1 MYAYLKKRGVSPQ
14 IIRSFISAGLLYEDS
29 EHHNCV
35 FVGYDRDG
43 KAAFASLRG
52 TYDRDGSGFKGD
64 AAGSDKSIGFRLP
77 YAPDSRTVYVFEA
90 PIDLMSYCTLH
101 REFHSNALAL
111 CCLDDRALSV
121 FLREHP
127 TVRKVVLCL
136 DHDRPGQEAAERM
149 GRKYAAEGYA
159 VQTLSPPS
167 RKDWNAYLTF
177 VQQFRER
184 GGDQVNENKNLNQQF
199 LHKRRKD
206 HLKSKTT
213 RHGLKR
219 MTALLLAV
227 VLCVGMVPT
236 AFAAQQDS
244 YHDPAENWQEA
255 NNRTNELDA
264 NATVTHETFNCK
276 VCKQQTS
283 FIVFRTPEYTRDG
296 QTAMSRN
303 VKYSDGT
310 FVDGSG
316 KGSILDGVPGEDA
329 YYTGYHWTK
338 AVCETCGS
346 INTNMAKTDYGYLKN
361 VYWLYDC
368 ANNFFE
374 ELPETQTIEQA
385 DSEYH
390 RVITTSGE
398 YCGFC
403 YGTFKEE
410 NSTLER
416 HHMEN
421 AIRPELAH
429 DRFVEMD
436 TCADCGYAETSYTA
450 AKAVIADYF
459 GVVDG
464 QPHTV
469 TVSDLSEAG
478 VTTAIRYGH
487 SADAC
492 TLTSAP
498 NYTEAGDYPVYYEI
512 TYTYHDT
519 DMVEDGVAYVH
530 LRDETTTEDGSC
542 TCGCGNPDCGCQDPD
557 CDGCCCDDK
566 GCGENHNWTLL
577 DSVAPTCLTLGYD
590 RYLCVDCGMIEKR
603 DYEAALGHA
612 YQSVVVRDATCEVP
626 GKTIDICERCGNVKE
641 TDLPQTEHEFSTTV
655 IPATCTSPGYT
666 LRECTVCGERHIEDI
681 TAALPHNYVSKDHPG
696 HL

>member
-1 MYAYLKKRGVSPQ
+1 MNLKQ
-14 IIRSFISAGLLYEDS
+14 NHY
-29 EHHNCV
+29 
-35 FVGYDRDG
+35 
-43 KAAFASLRG
+43 
-52 TYDRDGSGFKGD
+52 
-64 AAGSDKSIGFRLP
+64 
-77 YAPDSRTVYVFEA
+77 SR
-90 PIDLMSYCTLH
+90 
-101 REFHSNALAL
+101 RALAL
-111 CCLDDRALSV
+111 LL
-121 FLREHP
+121 
-127 TVRKVVLCL
+127 
-136 DHDRPGQEAAERM
+136 
-149 GRKYAAEGYA
+149 
-159 VQTLSPPS
+159 TL
-167 RKDWNAYLTF
+167 
-177 VQQFRER
+177 V
-184 GGDQVNENKNLNQQF
+184 
-199 LHKRRKD
+199 
-206 HLKSKTT
+206 
-213 RHGLKR
+213 
-219 MTALLLAV
+219 M
-227 VLCVGMVPT
+227 CVGMIPT

-316 KGSILDGVPGEDA
+316 KGSILDGVPGQDA
-329 YYTGYHWTK
+329 YYTAYHWTK

-498 NYTEAGDYPVYYEI
+498 NYSQAGDYPVYYEI

-519 DMVEDGVAYVH
+519 DMVEDGVAFVH
-530 LRDETTTEDGSC
+530 LRDETTAEDGSC
-542 TCGCGNPDCGCQDPD
+542 SCGCGNPDCGCQDPD

-566 GCGENHNWTLL
+566 GCGGNHNWT
-577 DSVAPTCLTLGYD
+577 A
-590 RYLCVDCGMIEKR
+590 
-603 DYEAALGHA
+603 
-612 YQSVVVRDATCEVP
+612 
-626 GKTIDICERCGNVKE
+626 
-641 TDLPQTEHEFSTTV
+641 
-655 IPATCTSPGYT
+655 
-666 LRECTVCGERHIEDI
+666 
-681 TAALPHNYVSKDHPG
+681 
-696 HL
+696 

>member
-1 MYAYLKKRGVSPQ
+1 M
-14 IIRSFISAGLLYEDS
+14 
-29 EHHNCV
+29 
-35 FVGYDRDG
+35 
-43 KAAFASLRG
+43 
-52 TYDRDGSGFKGD
+52 
-64 AAGSDKSIGFRLP
+64 
-77 YAPDSRTVYVFEA
+77 
-90 PIDLMSYCTLH
+90 
-101 REFHSNALAL
+101 
-111 CCLDDRALSV
+111 
-121 FLREHP
+121 
-127 TVRKVVLCL
+127 
-136 DHDRPGQEAAERM
+136 
-149 GRKYAAEGYA
+149 
-159 VQTLSPPS
+159 
-167 RKDWNAYLTF
+167 
-177 VQQFRER
+177 
-184 GGDQVNENKNLNQQF
+184 
-199 LHKRRKD
+199 
-206 HLKSKTT
+206 KSKTT

-316 KGSILDGVPGEDA
+316 KGSILDGVPGQDA
-329 YYTGYHWTK
+329 YYTAYHWTK

-464 QPHTV
+464 PTP
-469 TVSDLSEAG
+469 SPC
-478 VTTAIRYGH
+478 R
-487 SADAC
+487 
-492 TLTSAP
+492 
-498 NYTEAGDYPVYYEI
+498 
-512 TYTYHDT
+512 
-519 DMVEDGVAYVH
+519 
-530 LRDETTTEDGSC
+530 
-542 TCGCGNPDCGCQDPD
+542 TCP
-557 CDGCCCDDK
+557 
-566 GCGENHNWTLL
+566 
-577 DSVAPTCLTLGYD
+577 
-590 RYLCVDCGMIEKR
+590 R
-603 DYEAALGHA
+603 
-612 YQSVVVRDATCEVP
+612 
-626 GKTIDICERCGNVKE
+626 
-641 TDLPQTEHEFSTTV
+641 
-655 IPATCTSPGYT
+655 PA
-666 LRECTVCGERHIEDI
+666 
-681 TAALPHNYVSKDHPG
+681 
-696 HL
+696 

>member
-1 MYAYLKKRGVSPQ
+1 M
-14 IIRSFISAGLLYEDS
+14 
-29 EHHNCV
+29 
-35 FVGYDRDG
+35 
-43 KAAFASLRG
+43 
-52 TYDRDGSGFKGD
+52 
-64 AAGSDKSIGFRLP
+64 
-77 YAPDSRTVYVFEA
+77 
-90 PIDLMSYCTLH
+90 
-101 REFHSNALAL
+101 
-111 CCLDDRALSV
+111 
-121 FLREHP
+121 
-127 TVRKVVLCL
+127 
-136 DHDRPGQEAAERM
+136 
-149 GRKYAAEGYA
+149 
-159 VQTLSPPS
+159 
-167 RKDWNAYLTF
+167 
-177 VQQFRER
+177 
-184 GGDQVNENKNLNQQF
+184 
-199 LHKRRKD
+199 
-206 HLKSKTT
+206 KSKTT

-316 KGSILDGVPGEDA
+316 KGSILDGVPGQDA
-329 YYTGYHWTK
+329 YYTAYHWTK

-464 QPHTV
+464 TFQMLSDEQIDCSILAAIGGAIKWIFAPLGWGNWQAVVASITGLVAKENIVGTLGILYGGGGADVYTAIADAFNGVQGYSFLIFNLLCAPCFAAIGAIRREMNNAKWTWFAIGYQCGFAYVIALIVNQIGAMFMGNGNIFGLIVAILLIAAIVYMLFRKNKYDNNTLTV
-469 TVSDLSEAG
+469 TAKKAKS
-478 VTTAIRYGH
+478 
-487 SADAC
+487 
-492 TLTSAP
+492 
-498 NYTEAGDYPVYYEI
+498 
-512 TYTYHDT
+512 
-519 DMVEDGVAYVH
+519 
-530 LRDETTTEDGSC
+530 
-542 TCGCGNPDCGCQDPD
+542 
-557 CDGCCCDDK
+557 K
-566 GCGENHNWTLL
+566 
-577 DSVAPTCLTLGYD
+577 
-590 RYLCVDCGMIEKR
+590 
-603 DYEAALGHA
+603 
-612 YQSVVVRDATCEVP
+612 AT
-626 GKTIDICERCGNVKE
+626 K
-641 TDLPQTEHEFSTTV
+641 
-655 IPATCTSPGYT
+655 
-666 LRECTVCGERHIEDI
+666 
-681 TAALPHNYVSKDHPG
+681 
-696 HL
+696 